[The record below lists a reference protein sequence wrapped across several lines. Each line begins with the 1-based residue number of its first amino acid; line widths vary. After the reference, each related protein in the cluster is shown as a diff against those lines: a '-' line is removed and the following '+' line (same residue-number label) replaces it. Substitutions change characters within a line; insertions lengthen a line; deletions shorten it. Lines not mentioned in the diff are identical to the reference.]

1 MHSRR
6 GGITE
11 SKAHAIF
18 ARLRDDILHG
28 RLRSGDTLPGSRRI
42 AAKTGVARGTINI
55 AYAMLSAEGLIEIPP
70 RGNPRVRVSLPVP
83 KRKSPARIRLTR
95 WARSLPPLPTA
106 DNGAAFVTG
115 KLADEFFPER
125 EWLASLGVA
134 RRAFAVRHEDSVAGS
149 HELRRAIA
157 DHLRISRGF
166 TAHPEQIVV
175 TNGSMQ
181 AITLLAQLL
190 LDADSLAAVEN
201 PGFHGIRAAII
212 STGARAVYCALDSEG
227 MQTPRTK
234 CRVIFVTPASQFPTG
249 IRMSHTRR
257 NDLLQYAATHSNII
271 VEDEYDSEFTR
282 LKNPPPALK
291 LNDSDDRVVY
301 IGSFSRTMFH
311 ALRIGY
317 CVLPEALVD
326 TFLRARRLYD
336 TVAPQQNEQAAMAH
350 FMRSGGYRRH
360 LRRMN
365 TVYNERHDALLSGF
379 AEKLTVFFDPMP
391 SAAGLSICARW
402 RASPADV
409 SRAAA
414 AAMNAGCGWQN
425 ARPYFA
431 AKGES
436 IGIFGFGGLT
446 PVQLKNAITRLD
458 RVLQQIF

>member
-1 MHSRR
+1 M
-6 GGITE
+6 TE

-212 STGARAVYCALDSEG
+212 STGARAVYCALDNEG

-234 CRVIFVTPASQFPTG
+234 CRVIFLTPASQFPTG
-249 IRMSHTRR
+249 IRMSHT
-257 NDLLQYAATHSNII
+257 
-271 VEDEYDSEFTR
+271 
-282 LKNPPPALK
+282 
-291 LNDSDDRVVY
+291 
-301 IGSFSRTMFH
+301 
-311 ALRIGY
+311 
-317 CVLPEALVD
+317 
-326 TFLRARRLYD
+326 
-336 TVAPQQNEQAAMAH
+336 
-350 FMRSGGYRRH
+350 
-360 LRRMN
+360 
-365 TVYNERHDALLSGF
+365 
-379 AEKLTVFFDPMP
+379 
-391 SAAGLSICARW
+391 
-402 RASPADV
+402 
-409 SRAAA
+409 
-414 AAMNAGCGWQN
+414 
-425 ARPYFA
+425 
-431 AKGES
+431 
-436 IGIFGFGGLT
+436 
-446 PVQLKNAITRLD
+446 
-458 RVLQQIF
+458 